1 MPSSTCSQYKE
12 VVIVGNGP
20 SAISLSVFLSG
31 YRPYYKGGTHSNEY
45 LNEKLQKMNP
55 KKSIVDQDL
64 SFLAEGLEGRSP
76 NPVALLLDA
85 LCRPDAD
92 LGVDNPSLLEWK
104 FEKEHAIE
112 HVVLGKGK
120 AGGAWQNM
128 DGSMQ
133 TLSFANWMELPSLSF
148 KEWQNSHHR
157 DESHAH
163 NGRATVA
170 DVRRYYGDFVEE
182 RGLQPYFRDQ
192 YVVTSIQKKFY
203 TNKDVDSESGE
214 VEPCKCRYKNHGFL
228 WEVRGYC
235 YLGDSEGDREEFCYC
250 TNNVVVATGTFD
262 IPNKLGIHGENL
274 PYVLHSLEEVEHVLS
289 NKKKKKSQDPVV
301 IVGAGLSAADAV
313 IMALKMKRPV
323 VHVFR
328 RGANDSQ
335 LIFKKLP
342 AAIYPEYHTIH
353 SMMKGKTIN
362 PLYKPYPNHSLVEL
376 KEDNH
381 VLIQTT
387 SGGDIL
393 SLDAFYVAILI
404 GACPDL
410 SFLPHDGK
418 NLGVIPRFPIDS
430 KHNPIHVDPYSY
442 QCVAETGLF
451 SMGPLVGDNFV
462 RFGLGGS
469 LGITNHLLLTKNKQT
484 Q

>member
-31 YRPYYKGGTHSNEY
+31 YRPYYKG
-45 LNEKLQKMNP
+45 
-55 KKSIVDQDL
+55 VDQDL

-112 HVVLGKGK
+112 PCGLRKGK

-228 WEVRGYC
+228 WE
-235 YLGDSEGDREEFCYC
+235 LQEHLTSP
-250 TNNVVVATGTFD
+250 TNWVFT
-262 IPNKLGIHGENL
+262 GENL

-301 IVGAGLSAADAV
+301 IVGAGLSAAGRCD
-313 IMALKMKRPV
+313 
-323 VHVFR
+323 H
-328 RGANDSQ
+328 GSENE
-335 LIFKKLP
+335 
-342 AAIYPEYHTIH
+342 AASRFTYLDVEPTIL
-353 SMMKGKTIN
+353 N
-362 PLYKPYPNHSLVEL
+362 
-376 KEDNH
+376 
-381 VLIQTT
+381 
-387 SGGDIL
+387 
-393 SLDAFYVAILI
+393 
-404 GACPDL
+404 
-410 SFLPHDGK
+410 
-418 NLGVIPRFPIDS
+418 
-430 KHNPIHVDPYSY
+430 
-442 QCVAETGLF
+442 
-451 SMGPLVGDNFV
+451 
-462 RFGLGGS
+462 
-469 LGITNHLLLTKNKQT
+469 
-484 Q
+484 

>member
-1 MPSSTCSQYKE
+1 MPSSACSQYKD

-31 YRPYYKGGTHSNEY
+31 YRPYFKGGTHSNCY
-45 LNEKLQKMNP
+45 LNEKLQKMSP
-55 KKSIVDQDL
+55 KKSIVEQDL
-64 SFLAEGLEGRSP
+64 SFLSEGLEGRSP
-76 NPVALLLDA
+76 NPVGLLFDTLS
-85 LCRPDAD
+85 RPDAD
-92 LGVDNPSLLEWK
+92 LGVENPSLLEWK
-104 FEKEHAIE
+104 FEKEHAID

-120 AGGAWQNM
+120 AGGAWQSM

-133 TLSFANWMELPSLSF
+133 TLSFANWMELPSLCF

-157 DESHAH
+157 DESHAN
-163 NGRATVA
+163 NGRATIA

-182 RGLQPYFRDQ
+182 RGLGSYFRDQ
-192 YVVTSIQKKFY
+192 FVVTSVQKKFY

-214 VEPCKCRYKNHGFL
+214 VEPCKCKYKNHSFL
-228 WEVRGYC
+228 WEVRGHC
-235 YLGDSEGDREEFCYC
+235 FHGDIDADREEFCYC
-250 TNNVVVATGTFD
+250 TPNVVIATGTFD
-262 IPNKLGIHGENL
+262 VPNKLSITGENL
-274 PYVLHSLEEVEHVLS
+274 PYVLHSLQEVEHVLS
-289 NKKKKKSQDPVV
+289 NNKKKKSQDPVV
-301 IVGAGLSAADAV
+301 IVGAGLSAADAI

-342 AAIYPEYHTIH
+342 AAIYPEYHNIH

-362 PLYKPYPNHSLVEL
+362 PLYKAYPNHSLVEL
-376 KEDNH
+376 RDDNH

-393 SLDAFYVAILI
+393 SMDAFCVAILI
-404 GACPDL
+404 GACPNL
-410 SFLPHDGK
+410 SFLPDNGK
-418 NLGVIPRFPIDS
+418 NLGIIPRCAIDS

-442 QCVAETGLF
+442 QCVAETGLY

-469 LGITNHLLLTKNKQT
+469 LGITNHLLLTKNKQI